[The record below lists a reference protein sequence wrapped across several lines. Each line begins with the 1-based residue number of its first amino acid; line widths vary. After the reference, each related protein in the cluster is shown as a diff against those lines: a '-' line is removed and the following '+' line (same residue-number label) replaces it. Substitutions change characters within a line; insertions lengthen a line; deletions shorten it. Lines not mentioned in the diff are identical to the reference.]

1 MNGKGRAT
9 DNIFV
14 ERSRRPVKYEDVY
27 LRDYQDK
34 LEVYQGLIKYFEFF
48 NKNLPHR
55 FLKYKALAKEYGVI
69 IYYEAIRDLLEELDK
84 RQSTFV
90 AQIPRNHALWPL
102 DIPLNSSQNIR
113 GQPRKCLRSYRVSN
127 ASKDTSRMHIVE

>member
-1 MNGKGRAT
+1 M
-9 DNIFV
+9 FV

-27 LRDYQDK
+27 LRDYQDE
-34 LEVYQGLIKYFEFF
+34 LEAYQGLIKYFEVS
-48 NKNLPHR
+48 NKNLPHY
-55 FLKYKALAKEYGVI
+55 FLEYKTLAKEYGVI

-90 AQIPRNHALWPL
+90 AQIPGNHAFWPL

-113 GQPRKCLRSYRVSN
+113 GQPRKCLKSYR
-127 ASKDTSRMHIVE
+127 